1 MMSRPPASDVKRN
14 PLIPIGCAVFAVLII
29 PPFIYSVGPEG
40 PIKQDHVVFSTG
52 NHRAYFEDDARYQA
66 FGYPGY
72 CILQPRDQ
80 LVVVESAEARSDG
93 TYLAQPIGPRKREFP
108 SCPSQ
113 SKLILQSHQITL
125 KPDTW
130 GGVQD
135 TLTRLF
141 SSQ

>member
-1 MMSRPPASDVKRN
+1 MMSGTRASDVKRN
-14 PLIPIGCAVFAVLII
+14 PVIPIGCAVLAVLMI

-40 PIKQDHVVFSTG
+40 PIKKDHVVFSTG

-80 LVVVESAEARSDG
+80 LLVLKSAEARSDG

-141 SSQ
+141 SSE